1 MQNFFSKYVLQ
12 FYYSYY
18 MIHSL
23 LNLRMWNTERSDYKV
38 MHKFS
43 TAQELVFFTPMF
55 FQERE
60 SLQTCWPLPRLP
72 SGKIQNASSFLIGR
86 FFLSCVGGMFLSFA
100 LFSGGKEGHRLLLC
114 LSPSSGCDFQNF
126 SIIIGTKLAK
136 KKKLRQSCIEGF
148 SGPSIEWHCLS
159 SNT

>member
-38 MHKFS
+38 KHKFS
-43 TAQELVFFTPMF
+43 TAQELVFFTPIL

-60 SLQTCWPLPRLP
+60 RESSNMLTSSPLP

-86 FFLSCVGGMFLSFA
+86 FFLSCVRGCFFLLHCFQGVRRDTDCFYVYLHLQDVTCKTSA
-100 LFSGGKEGHRLLLC
+100 LSLVPSLLRRKNLE
-114 LSPSSGCDFQNF
+114 SH
-126 SIIIGTKLAK
+126 A
-136 KKKLRQSCIEGF
+136 
-148 SGPSIEWHCLS
+148 
-159 SNT
+159 

>member
-60 SLQTCWPLPRLP
+60 SLQTCWPPPLP

-86 FFLSCVGGMFLSFA
+86 FFLSCVGGCFFLLHCFQGVRRDIDCFYVYLHLQGVTSKTSP
-100 LFSGGKEGHRLLLC
+100 LSLVPSLLRRKNLDGH
-114 LSPSSGCDFQNF
+114 
-126 SIIIGTKLAK
+126 A
-136 KKKLRQSCIEGF
+136 
-148 SGPSIEWHCLS
+148 
-159 SNT
+159 